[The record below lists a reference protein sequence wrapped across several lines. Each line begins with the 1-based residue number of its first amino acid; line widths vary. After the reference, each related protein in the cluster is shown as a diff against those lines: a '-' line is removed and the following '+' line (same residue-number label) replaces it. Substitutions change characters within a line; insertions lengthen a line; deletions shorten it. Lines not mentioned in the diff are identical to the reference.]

1 MTYAGARGETAT
13 QIAETLGFTLDQPA
27 LHAAFNTLNRDLAER
42 GNIEA
47 DPGNYQPAR
56 GLLIANGVWGEQT
69 YPFSETFST
78 EIERYYGT
86 GLQMADFVNAP
97 DDSRE
102 QINLWGE
109 EQTKGR
115 IQDIVPPGVI
125 TPATRLVLANAIY
138 FYGRWFNEFRTDDT
152 RDAPFHLLDGT
163 TVMVPFMFQKG
174 LFAYAQGG
182 QFQAVEL
189 SYWPPGLDPTGEFA
203 LTVILPN
210 EGRLEKIESGLNAD
224 TFNAVV
230 GQLDYAEVL
239 LYLPKF
245 TYEARSDLVSS
256 LEAMGMMD
264 AFIPERADFS
274 GMVDGPM
281 PEPLWIE
288 EVLHKAFISVDEEGT
303 EAAAETLPSMP
314 GAAPPGEEPPEI
326 RIDRPFLFAIRDTET
341 GTVLFLGRVMD
352 PRG

>member
-1 MTYAGARGETAT
+1 MISTRKRPLLLGAPLLPIFSNTFDQPLASAERTLEDSTPSVSDADVATLVTGNTNFAFDFYDALSQVSDGNLFFSPYSVSLALAMTYAGARGETAT

-125 TPATRLVLANAIY
+125 TPATRLVLANAI
-138 FYGRWFNEFRTDDT
+138 
-152 RDAPFHLLDGT
+152 
-163 TVMVPFMFQKG
+163 
-174 LFAYAQGG
+174 
-182 QFQAVEL
+182 
-189 SYWPPGLDPTGEFA
+189 
-203 LTVILPN
+203 
-210 EGRLEKIESGLNAD
+210 
-224 TFNAVV
+224 
-230 GQLDYAEVL
+230 
-239 LYLPKF
+239 
-245 TYEARSDLVSS
+245 
-256 LEAMGMMD
+256 
-264 AFIPERADFS
+264 
-274 GMVDGPM
+274 
-281 PEPLWIE
+281 
-288 EVLHKAFISVDEEGT
+288 
-303 EAAAETLPSMP
+303 
-314 GAAPPGEEPPEI
+314 
-326 RIDRPFLFAIRDTET
+326 
-341 GTVLFLGRVMD
+341 
-352 PRG
+352 